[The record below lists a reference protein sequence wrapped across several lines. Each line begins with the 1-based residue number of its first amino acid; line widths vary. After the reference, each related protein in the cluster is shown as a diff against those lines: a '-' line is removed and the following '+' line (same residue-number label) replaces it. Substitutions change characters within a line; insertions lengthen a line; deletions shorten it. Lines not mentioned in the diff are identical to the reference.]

1 MVSELSVANIE
12 EASLSISPR
21 FTDTPQFEDPGLSDH
36 FGTPVVVKV
45 ECMNLLRSFKGRGA
59 DYCMSKVEK
68 GRPVITASA
77 GNFGQAIAWAGATRA
92 LDVRVFA
99 ARTANKRKVDRMR
112 ALGAE
117 VTLVGDDFDSA
128 KAAARDFA
136 ASHPD
141 GLFVED
147 GREPAISEGA
157 GTIGLELA
165 HEDLDTLLV
174 PLGNG
179 ALVTGVGTWM
189 KVRSPQT
196 RIIGVVAEAA
206 PSMLLSWQR
215 KAEVPAQAATI
226 ADGIAIRIPVPA
238 ALSWMEATVDDVVS
252 VSETSIYNAMVL
264 VRDTL
269 GLTLEPA
276 AAVGVAALIEDPGLC
291 RGRVGTILTGSNIS
305 DELARALHGGE
316 LVTEALA

>member
-1 MVSELSVANIE
+1 MIADLSVANIE
-12 EASLSISPR
+12 EASRSINPG
-21 FTDTPQFEDPGLSDH
+21 FTNTPQFEDPALSDH
-36 FGTPVVVKV
+36 FGTAVIVKV
-45 ECMNLLRSFKGRGA
+45 ENMNLLRSFKGRGA
-59 DYCMSKVEK
+59 DYYMSKVEH

-77 GNFGQAIAWAGATRA
+77 GNFGQAIAWAGATRSV
-92 LDVRVFA
+92 DVHVFA
-99 ARTANKRKVDRMR
+99 AETANKRKVDRMR

-117 VTLVGDDFDSA
+117 ITLIGDDFDSA
-128 KAAARDFA
+128 KDAARNFSDT
-136 ASHPD
+136 HPD
-141 GLFVED
+141 ALFVED

-165 HEDLDTLLV
+165 PEKLDTILV

-179 ALVTGVGTWM
+179 ALVTGVGTWL
-189 KVRSPQT
+189 KVHSPQT

-206 PSMLLSWQR
+206 PSMLLSWEQ
-215 KAEVPAQAATI
+215 KAEVSAPASTM

-238 ALSWMEATVDDVVS
+238 ALSWMEATMDHVVS
-252 VSETSIYNAMVL
+252 VSEPGIYSAILL

-276 AAVGVAALIEDPGLC
+276 AAVGIAALVEHPELR

-305 DELARALHGGE
+305 DELAETLHGARSF
-316 LVTEALA
+316 TT